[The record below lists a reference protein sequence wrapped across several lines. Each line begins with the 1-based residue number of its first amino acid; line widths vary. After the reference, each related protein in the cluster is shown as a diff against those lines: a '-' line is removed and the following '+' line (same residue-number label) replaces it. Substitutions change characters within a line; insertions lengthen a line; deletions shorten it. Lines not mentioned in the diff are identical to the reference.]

1 MEFRLGNR
9 RLPIQQ
15 TTSLVTSYDEGICT
29 ICNGGEVGDEFHY
42 LLNCSNE
49 NVQRTRIN
57 LNVPKIC
64 SHVNL
69 TTKPEKVK
77 SAKFINCSL
86 DLL

>member
-1 MEFRLGNR
+1 MPKAKILEFRLGNH

-15 TTSLVTSYDEGICT
+15 RICT
-29 ICNGGEVGDEFHY
+29 ICNGGEVGEEFYY

-49 NVQRTRIN
+49 NVERTCIKS

-64 SHVNL
+64 SLVNL

-77 SAKFINCSL
+77 SAKFIKCSL
-86 DLL
+86 DLLCES

>member
-1 MEFRLGNR
+1 MEFRLGNH
-9 RLPIQQ
+9 RLPIK
-15 TTSLVTSYDEGICT
+15 TSLVIPCT

-49 NVQRTRIN
+49 NVQRTRIKN

-64 SHVNL
+64 KLVNL